1 MSYRCILVDDNL
13 LERDD
18 LESQLRKIPQLEI
31 VGVAHNGLEASSLL
45 ASNPVDIVFTD
56 IDMPGL
62 NGLSL
67 VRSLRNRP
75 AIIIITAHP
84 EYAIQGFE
92 LDVVDFM
99 AKPVMFERLLQAV
112 QKAGDYIRMQGMK
125 QGATVTD
132 TGDEKDNYFFIRE
145 ATSLTRLQFQDVAYI
160 ESKGDFSKVYTLQ
173 DRSHLTLVSLK
184 NLEASLPSTTFL
196 RVHKQY
202 IINLTHISTIG
213 QEELVLDGRFTV
225 PLSASFRQTL
235 LDKVVDRKLIS
246 RTGGGSK
253 P

>member
-18 LESQLRKIPQLEI
+18 LESQLRKIPRLEI
-31 VGVAHNGLEASSLL
+31 VGVAENGLEASAML

-67 VRSLRNRP
+67 VRSLRKRP

-92 LDVVDFM
+92 LDVVDFV
-99 AKPVMFERLLQAV
+99 AKPVMFERLLQSV
-112 QKAGDYIRMQGMK
+112 EKAGDYIRMQGMK
-125 QGATVTD
+125 QAAAVTD
-132 TGDEKDNYFFIRE
+132 SNDDRDNYFFIRE

-160 ESKGDFSKVYTLQ
+160 ESKGDFSKVHTLQ
-173 DRSHLTLVSLK
+173 DKSHLTLVSLK

-202 IINLTHISTIG
+202 IINLSLISTIG

-246 RTGGGSK
+246 RTGGK
-253 P
+253 Q

>member
-31 VGVAHNGLEASSLL
+31 VGVAENGIEASSML
-45 ASNPVDIVFTD
+45 AANPVDIVFTD

-92 LDVVDFM
+92 LDVVDFV
-99 AKPVMFERLLQAV
+99 AKPVMFERLLQSV
-112 QKAGDYIRMQGMK
+112 QKAGDYLRMQQMK
-125 QGATVTD
+125 QTATVSDAPT
-132 TGDEKDNYFFIRE
+132 DEKDNYFFIRE
-145 ATSLTRLQFQDVAYI
+145 ATTLTRLQFQDVAYI
-160 ESKGDFSKVYTLQ
+160 ESKGDFSKVYTLG
-173 DRSHLTLVSLK
+173 DKSHLTLVSLK
-184 NLEASLPSTTFL
+184 NLEASLPSAMFL

-213 QEELVLDGRFTV
+213 QEELVLDGRFSV

-246 RTGGGSK
+246 RSGGK
-253 P
+253 Q